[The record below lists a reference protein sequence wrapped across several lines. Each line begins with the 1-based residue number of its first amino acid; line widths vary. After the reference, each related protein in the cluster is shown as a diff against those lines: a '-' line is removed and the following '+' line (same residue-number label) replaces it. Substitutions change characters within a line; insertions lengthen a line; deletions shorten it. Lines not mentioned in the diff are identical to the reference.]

1 MTPQF
6 LTDCEVMFGSFKDAL
21 HDHGVL
27 STPEIYHSGLSL
39 TPHFSKAPIYIQE
52 QGKRDSEGYRR
63 RADRRKAANPAKQ
76 LTL

>member
-1 MTPQF
+1 M
-6 LTDCEVMFGSFKDAL
+6 EAVR
-21 HDHGVL
+21 
-27 STPEIYHSGLSL
+27 
-39 TPHFSKAPIYIQE
+39 IYIQE